1 MDISTKTSSANLAS
15 SRLGRRSLV
24 VWGAIAVG
32 MAAIGGRITCVNAA
46 APKPT
51 PVETY
56 SLGETVP
63 LDGAFGDVAEE
74 GTKGYSVRLD
84 GVSAISYNDFVPFTD
99 DGSSSVVGRDAPSIV
114 DLRVTIINDGNDSG
128 YLDLLAMTLVPVRK
142 NAYYQAD
149 FDLIRATQH
158 VMRESGN
165 PGWVV
170 VTTPDTEF
178 SLHIPYVN
186 TGLGSARYDKVIAD
200 REFDWVLTNAPVR
213 KVIHFSL

>member
-1 MDISTKTSSANLAS
+1 M
-15 SRLGRRSLV
+15 
-24 VWGAIAVG
+24 
-32 MAAIGGRITCVNAA
+32 
-46 APKPT
+46 
-51 PVETY
+51 
-56 SLGETVP
+56 
-63 LDGAFGDVAEE
+63 
-74 GTKGYSVRLD
+74 
-84 GVSAISYNDFVPFTD
+84 SAISYNDFVPFTD

-114 DLRVTIINDGNDSG
+114 DLRVTIIN
-128 YLDLLAMTLVPVRK
+128 
-142 NAYYQAD
+142 
-149 FDLIRATQH
+149 RAPQH

>member
-63 LDGAFGDVAEE
+63 LDGAFGDVAEQ
-74 GTKGYSVRLD
+74 GTTGYSVRLD
-84 GVSAISYNDFVPFTD
+84 GVTP
-99 DGSSSVVGRDAPSIV
+99 
-114 DLRVTIINDGNDSG
+114 
-128 YLDLLAMTLVPVRK
+128 
-142 NAYYQAD
+142 
-149 FDLIRATQH
+149 
-158 VMRESGN
+158 
-165 PGWVV
+165 PG
-170 VTTPDTEF
+170 TEF
-178 SLHIPYVN
+178 SHHSPYVN
-186 TGLGSARYDKVIAD
+186 TGLGSARYDKIIAD